1 MDHLE
6 ELEAALNAIF
16 RIRGSADWLERFE
29 AAGFPAGPV
38 QSIQE
43 MHADPQAL
51 ARRMVVDTEHSK
63 LGPVKTLGLPVK
75 FSETPGEVATAA
87 PVYGE
92 HTRAVLAEHGFGEA
106 EIDALIADG
115 AVIAA

>member
-1 MDHLE
+1 VLEAPELSEDPRFAEPRDRMDHLE
-6 ELEAALNAIF
+6 DLEAALNAIF

-43 MHADPQAL
+43 MHTDPQAL
-51 ARRMVVDTEHSK
+51 ARRMVVDT
-63 LGPVKTLGLPVK
+63 
-75 FSETPGEVATAA
+75 
-87 PVYGE
+87 E

-115 AVIAA
+115 AVIAAQC